1 MNKVFAAFW
10 YSGILPLFCTTTI
23 PTTTTTTFENHESL
37 SQPQS
42 AKKAKKAGTKAK
54 QQQQNQS
61 FEELQ
66 EKLQQLR
73 IEKEQT
79 EELLKAREETLK
91 MKEEELE
98 ARGKEREKL
107 QTELKELQKMKEFK
121 PTMNK
126 EKELGK
132 KDKKK
137 KEPKTRRNVLSVVAR
152 LMGMDMLSFD
162 TKSVARQEGKKNQK
176 PGTNLHKKE
185 QNKQGSGGHVHCNSN
200 SSRRMEF
207 NSFQHN
213 KDNDPDSQHVHMK
226 LKKPRSQ
233 KHPQEEEL
241 QKFKKEFEACQAAR
255 IRECSKVVELGT
267 MKVVMML
274 IQLYRLRGSSKQPGA
289 SSRNFAELL
298 RCWRQYPAH
307 GVHFKRLLDP
317 ILISVGSQELG
328 NSSCWKE
335 YSYEVKHEW
344 CENSYPTEA
353 SMKMLISEEM
363 SKGPNTRQNVP
374 SVVARLMGM
383 DMLSFDTKSVA
394 RQDGKKNQ
402 KPGTNLHKKEQNKKG
417 SGGHVHCNSNSSR
430 QMEFNSFQHNKDKDP
445 DSQHVHMKLKKPR
458 SREHPQEEELQKFK
472 KEFEA
477 CQAARIRECSKVV
490 ELDRIPSQWLAQE
503 ALNKE
508 KVALYSNSR
517 RITASEKPI
526 DFMGHAEKAS
536 PCESGLQHHGFR
548 EELFPSEQKGSYS
561 SRNRTLI
568 RDFEQPSL
576 INSDQKLDIS
586 SAPTRIAILR
596 QLNELDADGPK
607 KTVTEEQPLETEMAE
622 LEDEAEAYIRDLL
635 VASGLYDGSSDNV
648 LSRWDPLAKP
658 ITNDIFE
665 AVEESYK
672 KMTKDNEGSR
682 RDHKLLLDLLNE
694 ALSVVLGPP
703 VTMSRFRKAIGP
715 ALLPP
720 RGQKLLDRAWEIV
733 RAHLYPPTDKF
744 HYCINDMVAED
755 LGFTTWSGLM
765 NDDIDAVGKEME
777 SQITGYL
784 IEEIVKDMQ
793 SHNGARLGNLYC
805 DPLMTSVGHK
815 ISGRQRWTPTPVQ
828 LQILERLFDQG
839 NGTPSKQKIKDIT
852 SDLSQH
858 GQISKSNV
866 YHWFQNRRARSKR
879 KQHVAAPNS
888 AESEVETEVES
899 PDEKKTKP
907 EDFQSQHN
915 PAPRAEDLCFQNP
928 EIISGMRSLD
938 SKSNKGEPMFP
949 SNGSSKPERSLGQIS
964 FYDSMLSNP
973 RIDHLIGKMG
983 ASGSYNPYLREDDY
997 NMTS

>member
-1 MNKVFAAFW
+1 
-10 YSGILPLFCTTTI
+10 
-23 PTTTTTTFENHESL
+23 
-37 SQPQS
+37 
-42 AKKAKKAGTKAK
+42 
-54 QQQQNQS
+54 
-61 FEELQ
+61 
-66 EKLQQLR
+66 
-73 IEKEQT
+73 
-79 EELLKAREETLK
+79 
-91 MKEEELE
+91 MKE
-98 ARGKEREKL
+98 
-107 QTELKELQKMKEFK
+107 
-121 PTMNK
+121 NK
-126 EKELGK
+126 EKELEK

-152 LMGMDMLSFD
+152 LMGMDMLSFN

-200 SSRRMEF
+200 SSRWMEF

-213 KDNDPDSQHVHMK
+213 KDKDPDNQHVHMK

-255 IRECSKVVELGT
+255 IRECSKVVELET

-298 RCWRQYPAH
+298 RCWGQYL
-307 GVHFKRLLDP
+307 V
-317 ILISVGSQELG
+317 
-328 NSSCWKE
+328 

-445 DSQHVHMKLKKPR
+445 DSQHK
-458 SREHPQEEELQKFK
+458 LQKFK

-477 CQAARIRECSKVV
+477 CQAARIRECSKVI

-517 RITASEKPI
+517 RIIASEKPI
-526 DFMGHAEKAS
+526 DFMGQAVKAS

-576 INSDQKLDIS
+576 INSGQKLDIS
-586 SAPTRIAILR
+586 SAPTRIVILR

-607 KTVTEEQPLETEMAE
+607 KTVTEEQPLETEMAK

-635 VASGLYDGSSDNV
+635 VTSGLYDGSSDNV

-665 AVEESYK
+665 AIEESYK

-715 ALLPP
+715 VLLPP

-733 RAHLYPPTDKF
+733 HAHLYPPTDKF
-744 HYCINDMVAED
+744 HYCIDDMVAED

-784 IEEIVKDMQ
+784 IEEIVKDM
-793 SHNGARLGNLYC
+793 
-805 DPLMTSVGHK
+805 
-815 ISGRQRWTPTPVQ
+815 
-828 LQILERLFDQG
+828 
-839 NGTPSKQKIKDIT
+839 
-852 SDLSQH
+852 
-858 GQISKSNV
+858 
-866 YHWFQNRRARSKR
+866 
-879 KQHVAAPNS
+879 
-888 AESEVETEVES
+888 
-899 PDEKKTKP
+899 
-907 EDFQSQHN
+907 
-915 PAPRAEDLCFQNP
+915 
-928 EIISGMRSLD
+928 
-938 SKSNKGEPMFP
+938 
-949 SNGSSKPERSLGQIS
+949 
-964 FYDSMLSNP
+964 
-973 RIDHLIGKMG
+973 
-983 ASGSYNPYLREDDY
+983 
-997 NMTS
+997 

>member
-1 MNKVFAAFW
+1 MGSVSHLFEFNQGCMARKVLTQQKHGGGLEAPQN
-10 YSGILPLFCTTTI
+10 SLELPV
-23 PTTTTTTFENHESL
+23 
-37 SQPQS
+37 
-42 AKKAKKAGTKAK
+42 
-54 QQQQNQS
+54 
-61 FEELQ
+61 
-66 EKLQQLR
+66 
-73 IEKEQT
+73 
-79 EELLKAREETLK
+79 ETLQSYCAVGDNIPCSNCS
-91 MKEEELE
+91 LLS
-98 ARGKEREKL
+98 AFFR
-107 QTELKELQKMKEFK
+107 
-121 PTMNK
+121 
-126 EKELGK
+126 K
-132 KDKKK
+132 KGFI
-137 KEPKTRRNVLSVVAR
+137 VA
-152 LMGMDMLSFD
+152 L
-162 TKSVARQEGKKNQK
+162 
-176 PGTNLHKKE
+176 
-185 QNKQGSGGHVHCNSN
+185 
-200 SSRRMEF
+200 
-207 NSFQHN
+207 
-213 KDNDPDSQHVHMK
+213 
-226 LKKPRSQ
+226 
-233 KHPQEEEL
+233 
-241 QKFKKEFEACQAAR
+241 
-255 IRECSKVVELGT
+255 
-267 MKVVMML
+267 
-274 IQLYRLRGSSKQPGA
+274 
-289 SSRNFAELL
+289 
-298 RCWRQYPAH
+298 AH
-307 GVHFKRLLDP
+307 GVHFGRLLDP

-328 NSSCWKE
+328 NSSCWKEVCFE

-417 SGGHVHCNSNSSR
+417 SGGHAHCNSNSSR
-430 QMEFNSFQHNKDKDP
+430 QMEFNSFQHNKDNDP
-445 DSQHVHMKLKKPR
+445 DSHHVHMKLKKPR
-458 SREHPQEEELQKFK
+458 SREHPQEEELLKFK
-472 KEFEA
+472 KEFVA
-477 CQAARIRECSKVV
+477 CQAVRIRECSKVV

-526 DFMGHAEKAS
+526 DFMGHAVKAS

-586 SAPTRIAILR
+586 SAPTRIVILR

-635 VASGLYDGSSDNV
+635 VASGLYDGSSDNI

-744 HYCINDMVAED
+744 HYCIDDMVAED
-755 LGFTTWSGLM
+755 LGFTT
-765 NDDIDAVGKEME
+765 
-777 SQITGYL
+777 
-784 IEEIVKDMQ
+784 
-793 SHNGARLGNLYC
+793 
-805 DPLMTSVGHK
+805 
-815 ISGRQRWTPTPVQ
+815 
-828 LQILERLFDQG
+828 
-839 NGTPSKQKIKDIT
+839 
-852 SDLSQH
+852 
-858 GQISKSNV
+858 
-866 YHWFQNRRARSKR
+866 
-879 KQHVAAPNS
+879 
-888 AESEVETEVES
+888 
-899 PDEKKTKP
+899 
-907 EDFQSQHN
+907 
-915 PAPRAEDLCFQNP
+915 
-928 EIISGMRSLD
+928 
-938 SKSNKGEPMFP
+938 
-949 SNGSSKPERSLGQIS
+949 
-964 FYDSMLSNP
+964 
-973 RIDHLIGKMG
+973 
-983 ASGSYNPYLREDDY
+983 
-997 NMTS
+997 

>member
-79 EELLKAREETLK
+79 EELLKAREQTLK

-107 QTELKELQKMKEFK
+107 QTELQKLQKMKEFK

-267 MKVVMML
+267 MKGL
-274 IQLYRLRGSSKQPGA
+274 EAPQNSL
-289 SSRNFAELL
+289 ELPVETL
-298 RCWRQYPAH
+298 QSYYA
-307 GVHFKRLLDP
+307 
-317 ILISVGSQELG
+317 VGD
-328 NSSCWKE
+328 NIP

-490 ELDRIPSQWLAQE
+490 ELDKIPSQWLAQE

-548 EELFPSEQKGSYS
+548 KELFPSEQKGSYS

-586 SAPTRIAILR
+586 SAPTRIVILR

-744 HYCINDMVAED
+744 HYCIHDMVAED

-793 SHNGARLGNLYC
+793 SHNGA
-805 DPLMTSVGHK
+805 
-815 ISGRQRWTPTPVQ
+815 
-828 LQILERLFDQG
+828 
-839 NGTPSKQKIKDIT
+839 
-852 SDLSQH
+852 
-858 GQISKSNV
+858 
-866 YHWFQNRRARSKR
+866 
-879 KQHVAAPNS
+879 
-888 AESEVETEVES
+888 
-899 PDEKKTKP
+899 
-907 EDFQSQHN
+907 
-915 PAPRAEDLCFQNP
+915 
-928 EIISGMRSLD
+928 
-938 SKSNKGEPMFP
+938 
-949 SNGSSKPERSLGQIS
+949 
-964 FYDSMLSNP
+964 
-973 RIDHLIGKMG
+973 
-983 ASGSYNPYLREDDY
+983 
-997 NMTS
+997 

>member
-10 YSGILPLFCTTTI
+10 YSGILPIFCATTI

-42 AKKAKKAGTKAK
+42 AKKAKKVGTKVK

-66 EKLQQLR
+66 EKLQPLR

-79 EELLKAREETLK
+79 EEPLKAREEILK

-107 QTELKELQKMKEFK
+107 QTELKKLQKMKEFK

-126 EKELGK
+126 EKELEK

-137 KEPKTRRNVLSVVAR
+137 KEPKTRRNVLSVVAC

-213 KDNDPDSQHVHMK
+213 KDKDPDNQHVHMK

-255 IRECSKVVELGT
+255 IRECSKVVELET

-298 RCWRQYPAH
+298 RCWRQYPA
-307 GVHFKRLLDP
+307 L
-317 ILISVGSQELG
+317 
-328 NSSCWKE
+328 

-344 CENSYPTEA
+344 CKNSYPIEA

-430 QMEFNSFQHNKDKDP
+430 HMEFNSFQHNKDKDP

-526 DFMGHAEKAS
+526 DFMGHAVKAS

-548 EELFPSEQKGSYS
+548 EELFPSEQKGSFS

-568 RDFEQPSL
+568 RNFEQPSL

-586 SAPTRIAILR
+586 SAPTRIVILR

-607 KTVTEEQPLETEMAE
+607 KTVTEEQSLETEMAE

-744 HYCINDMVAED
+744 HYCIDDMVAED

-784 IEEIVKDMQ
+784 IEEIVKDIQ
-793 SHNGARLGNLYC
+793 SHNGA
-805 DPLMTSVGHK
+805 
-815 ISGRQRWTPTPVQ
+815 
-828 LQILERLFDQG
+828 
-839 NGTPSKQKIKDIT
+839 
-852 SDLSQH
+852 
-858 GQISKSNV
+858 
-866 YHWFQNRRARSKR
+866 
-879 KQHVAAPNS
+879 
-888 AESEVETEVES
+888 
-899 PDEKKTKP
+899 
-907 EDFQSQHN
+907 
-915 PAPRAEDLCFQNP
+915 
-928 EIISGMRSLD
+928 
-938 SKSNKGEPMFP
+938 
-949 SNGSSKPERSLGQIS
+949 
-964 FYDSMLSNP
+964 
-973 RIDHLIGKMG
+973 
-983 ASGSYNPYLREDDY
+983 
-997 NMTS
+997 

>member
-91 MKEEELE
+91 MKEKELE
-98 ARGKEREKL
+98 ARGKERETL
-107 QTELKELQKMKEFK
+107 QTELKKLQKMKEFK

-162 TKSVARQEGKKNQK
+162 TKFVARQEGKKNQK

-267 MKVVMML
+267 MKGL
-274 IQLYRLRGSSKQPGA
+274 EAPQNSL
-289 SSRNFAELL
+289 ELPVETS
-298 RCWRQYPAH
+298 QSYYA
-307 GVHFKRLLDP
+307 
-317 ILISVGSQELG
+317 VGD
-328 NSSCWKE
+328 NIP

-417 SGGHVHCNSNSSR
+417 SGGHAHCNSNSSR

-526 DFMGHAEKAS
+526 DFMGHAVKAS

-586 SAPTRIAILR
+586 SAPTRIVILR

-635 VASGLYDGSSDNV
+635 VASGLYDGSSDNI

-755 LGFTTWSGLM
+755 LGFTT
-765 NDDIDAVGKEME
+765 
-777 SQITGYL
+777 
-784 IEEIVKDMQ
+784 
-793 SHNGARLGNLYC
+793 
-805 DPLMTSVGHK
+805 
-815 ISGRQRWTPTPVQ
+815 
-828 LQILERLFDQG
+828 
-839 NGTPSKQKIKDIT
+839 
-852 SDLSQH
+852 
-858 GQISKSNV
+858 
-866 YHWFQNRRARSKR
+866 
-879 KQHVAAPNS
+879 
-888 AESEVETEVES
+888 
-899 PDEKKTKP
+899 
-907 EDFQSQHN
+907 
-915 PAPRAEDLCFQNP
+915 
-928 EIISGMRSLD
+928 
-938 SKSNKGEPMFP
+938 
-949 SNGSSKPERSLGQIS
+949 
-964 FYDSMLSNP
+964 
-973 RIDHLIGKMG
+973 
-983 ASGSYNPYLREDDY
+983 
-997 NMTS
+997 